1 MTPQPNRANRPTRG
15 NPRNRLTR
23 PYKPNNRTN
32 QKDALND
39 LNDPNDSSDMFKTQ
53 KHIFQS
59 MTPEQKLKIALR
71 LYYSARQ
78 LKAAGLRVQN
88 PDWTKGEI
96 QNKLREIFLYA
107 RT

>member
-1 MTPQPNRANRPTRG
+1 MIDDPN
-15 NPRNRLTR
+15 
-23 PYKPNNRTN
+23 
-32 QKDALND
+32 ALND
-39 LNDPNDSSDMFKTQ
+39 MFKKQ

-59 MTPEQKLKIALR
+59 MTPDRKLKIALS

-78 LKAAGLRVQN
+78 LKAAGLRAQN
-88 PDWTKGEI
+88 PDWTEEKI